1 MNLILSSCIVV
12 LAMTSTCSLDAMAQ
26 TLKRDSPKSVPSL
39 AHDALKVEPIAA
51 VTNSKPTPF
60 QPVFFASTE
69 KMSAYVA
76 NEPVKIYQWVESQIQ
91 SIPGKPDQFSTSEER
106 QRYEAAVAERM
117 GSIRAI
123 PFIGH
128 CQHKYKAD
136 QEQFEVKVL
145 MMPVKDFLA
154 DGTDPEAL
162 KLRKLLLAGVNQKDD
177 TYASQNAYGATVEV
191 YRTVSDEYV
200 LTFPAGPENEP
211 SSAVVLH
218 DSITSN
224 LAPYVPYKHKLYYLQ
239 LSAKLSPADAR
250 ASDKQ
255 LACLLVF
262 SLSKPFIVR
271 YKERKIPT
279 RDSPFDTT
287 SNGYALFGRL
297 DQVAV
302 FNKSTGEL
310 YDQAARAGLQKEK

>member
-1 MNLILSSCIVV
+1 MNLILSSSIVV

-26 TLKRDSPKSVPSL
+26 TLKRHSPKSVRTL
-39 AHDALKVEPIAA
+39 AHDALKVEPTAA
-51 VTNSKPTPF
+51 VTSSKLTPF
-60 QPVFFASTE
+60 QPVFFTSTE
-69 KMSAYVA
+69 KMSAYVG

-91 SIPGKPDQFSTSEER
+91 SIPGKPDQFSTPEER
-106 QRYEAAVAERM
+106 QRYEAAVTERM
-117 GSIRAI
+117 SSIRAI

-145 MMPVKDFLA
+145 MSPITDFLA

-162 KLRKLLLAGVNQKDD
+162 KLRKLWLAGVNKKDD

-200 LTFPAGPENEP
+200 LTFPAGSENEP
-211 SSAVVLH
+211 SSVVVLD
-218 DSITSN
+218 DSLRSN
-224 LAPYVPYKHKLYYLQ
+224 LMPYIPYKLRSYYLQ
-239 LSAKLSPADAR
+239 LSAKLSPANAR
-250 ASDKQ
+250 ASEKQ
-255 LACLLVF
+255 LACLFVF

-287 SNGYALFGRL
+287 SNGYAFFGQL

-302 FNKSTGEL
+302 FNKGTGEL